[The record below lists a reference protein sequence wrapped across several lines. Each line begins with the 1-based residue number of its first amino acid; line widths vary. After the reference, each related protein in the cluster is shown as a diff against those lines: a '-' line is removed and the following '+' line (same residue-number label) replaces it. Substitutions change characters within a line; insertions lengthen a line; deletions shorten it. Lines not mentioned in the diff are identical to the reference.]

1 MEKRTE
7 RLEQQEINK
16 RKGRG
21 SKRKGQRQSDGNAAI
36 LSEGNE
42 H

>member
-1 MEKRTE
+1 MEKRTKM
-7 RLEQQEINK
+7 RDQQERNK

-21 SKRKGQRQSDGNAAI
+21 SKRKGQRQSDGNTAI
-36 LSEGNE
+36 VKENE